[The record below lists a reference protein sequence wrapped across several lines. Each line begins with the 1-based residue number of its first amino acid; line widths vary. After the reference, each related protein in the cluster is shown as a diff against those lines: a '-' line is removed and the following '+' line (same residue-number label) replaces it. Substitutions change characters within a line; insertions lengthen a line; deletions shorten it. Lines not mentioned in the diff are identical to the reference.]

1 LPCLERMVLFGSSMK
16 RSAKI
21 LAPFNAKAAATYSST
36 SLAEVDLRAAT
47 IELHSRIRA
56 NRVCFLL

>member
-1 LPCLERMVLFGSSMK
+1 MK

-36 SLAEVDLRAAT
+36 SLAEVRRPHRTAFE
-47 IELHSRIRA
+47 IQSQSRLIP
-56 NRVCFLL
+56 L